1 MSSKDMKVDEDVKA
15 FIIESREI
23 LEEVEPLIITL
34 GQRLD
39 QSIPA
44 DIETINH
51 IFRAFHTIK
60 GTAAFYQFDN
70 VVGVTHKAETLLELF
85 RKGGGEINTSC
96 TDLLCNTC
104 DVIEQ
109 LFKQIELTG
118 VDSGNVEIV
127 KSVNSRLIG
136 LTRLLSGRNDDS
148 DEEADIKPEES
159 APDDDDNETKNEHGK
174 NGRLFLAEGR
184 PFFEEVQFEVKK
196 LSRLKEP
203 ENRIDK
209 EILNKCRG
217 NLKIIGETA
226 DFLSFTNVL
235 HVILNL
241 VNLLGSIEQNDR
253 LASKSEIEV
262 FVYGC
267 GVINDLL
274 LKIETEGDDKGYKD
288 QVDTIIQAVKNPDSL
303 SLGDEF
309 YQVDRISPVTDNQ
322 TDDGSHEEA
331 DVFKITAGMQHTFIN
346 ESVEYLEDLED
357 VFLELKS
364 DVTDKDNLG
373 EAFRLLHSF
382 KGSCGFM
389 NYADLEMLS
398 HKTETLIEAA
408 LDGILIVDDWDLKA
422 IWFVIGVMRET
433 LEKIARDDGGK
444 ILNIAVLI
452 YMLEYITAFTSE
464 NEKDAEMLLPEI
476 KKPRPLELE
485 LGNTGS
491 AQIRQKGL
499 GKRRSIDQETIDTLL
514 KTDEVERADSMK
526 NKKNTEK
533 KGGETGV
540 VDSAT
545 LKTKQVAQKALE
557 RRDIRVSLDKLDEL
571 INLIG
576 ELVIAENMV
585 IRNPDVVNREMES
598 FDKASIHLSKIVR
611 DLQDVALSVRM
622 IPISGV
628 FRKMIRLVHDLSIK
642 SKKKVGL
649 HLIGEDT
656 EIDKTV
662 AELIADPLVHLVR
675 NAIDHGIK
683 KRGKK
688 GKSENDGNV
697 VLEARHEGG
706 EVWVLIKDDGDGLD
720 IKRIL
725 QKGIESGLISGDGHH
740 LNDQEIIELIFQP
753 GFSTSDMVTAVS
765 GRGVGMDVVKR
776 NIEKIKGHIDV
787 YSRPGLGTTFIM
799 RIPLTLA
806 IIDGMLVRVG
816 AASYTIPLLSIRES
830 IQVEEHN
837 VTVTM
842 DGQEMVKVRD
852 ELIPVIRLHR
862 LYNLHSDYT
871 KLHEGLLVIIEHQRE
886 TACLFIDEIIGEQ
899 QTVIKGLTSY
909 MENIKGISGC
919 TILGDGE
926 VSLILDVAGL
936 IRRTYNEEATFHETP
951 L

>member
-1 MSSKDMKVDEDVKA
+1 MSGKDIKVDEDVMA
-15 FIIESREI
+15 FIVESREI
-23 LEEVEPLIITL
+23 LEEVEPQIVTL
-34 GQRLD
+34 EQRLD
-39 QSIPA
+39 RSLPA
-44 DIETINH
+44 DTETINL

-85 RKGGGEINTSC
+85 RKEGGEINTSC
-96 TDLLCNTC
+96 TELLCNTC

-109 LFKQIELTG
+109 LFKRIEATG
-118 VDSGNVEIV
+118 LDAGEDEDV
-127 KSVNSRLIG
+127 KSVSSRLLG
-136 LTRLLSGRNDDS
+136 LTKLLAGRND
-148 DEEADIKPEES
+148 E
-159 APDDDDNETKNEHGK
+159 PDDVDDTSTDELEAIDDEQGKENNEHRN
-174 NGRLFLAEGR
+174 NGRLFLSEGR
-184 PFFEEVQFEVKK
+184 PFFEEVQFEADK
-196 LSRLKEP
+196 LLRLKKT
-203 ENRIDK
+203 ENRIDQD
-209 EILNKCRG
+209 ILDKCVN

-226 DFLSFTNVL
+226 DFLAFGN
-235 HVILNL
+235 ILTVTKNL
-241 VNLLGSIEQNDR
+241 VDLLLGIEKNEY

-288 QVDTIIQAVKNPDSL
+288 QIDTIFQAVSNPDSL
-303 SLGDEF
+303 TLGE
-309 YQVDRISPVTDNQ
+309 RLDNS
-322 TDDGSHEEA
+322 DHSEPPENKDADVKSENES
-331 DVFKITAGMQHTFIN
+331 DVFKITPGMQSTFIN
-346 ESVEYLEDLED
+346 ESIEYIEDIED
-357 VFLELKS
+357 VFLNLKT
-364 DVTDKDNLG
+364 DVTDKEYLG

-389 NYADLEMLS
+389 NYGDLELLA

-408 LDGILIVDDWDLKA
+408 LDGILILDDWDLKA

-433 LEKIARDDGGK
+433 LEKIAREDGGK
-444 ILNIAVLI
+444 ILNIAVLV
-452 YMLEYITAFTSE
+452 YMLEYIATFSSE

-476 KKPRPLELE
+476 IKPRPLELE
-485 LGNTGS
+485 ISKTELTKKQTG
-491 AQIRQKGL
+491 RPL
-499 GKRRSIDQETIDTLL
+499 KRVVIDQETIDSLL
-514 KTDEVERADSMK
+514 QTDEKERAGHMK
-526 NKKNTEK
+526 KQNNSEK
-533 KGGETGV
+533 KESPSGNNG
-540 VDSAT
+540 A
-545 LKTKQVAQKALE
+545 LKMQQVTPKTLE

-598 FDKASIHLSKIVR
+598 FDKASLHLSKIVR

-628 FRKMIRLVHDLSIK
+628 FRKMIRLVHDLSVK

-649 HLIGEDT
+649 QLIGEDT

-675 NAIDHGIK
+675 NAIDHGIQK
-683 KRGKK
+683 KDKK
-688 GKSENDGNV
+688 DNAQNDGNV
-697 VLEARHEGG
+697 ILEARHEGG
-706 EVWVLIKDDGDGLD
+706 EVWILIKDDGDGLD
-720 IKRIL
+720 IPKIL
-725 QKGIESGLISGDGHH
+725 QKGIDSGLVSGDGHH

-753 GFSTSDMVTAVS
+753 GFSTSEMVTAVS
-765 GRGVGMDVVKR
+765 GRGVGMDVVKK

-787 YSRPGLGTTFIM
+787 YSRPGQGTTFIM

-816 AASYTIPLLSIRES
+816 EASYTIPLLSIRES
-830 IQVEEHN
+830 IQVEEQN

-852 ELIPVIRLHR
+852 ELIPVIRLHN
-862 LYNLHSDYT
+862 LYKLRSDYD

-899 QTVIKGLTSY
+899 QTVIKGLTGY
-909 MENIKGISGC
+909 MEGIKGVSGC

-936 IRRTYNEEATFHETP
+936 IRRTYSDEVTFHEPP